1 MPGGRPSDGGA
12 VIDRSR
18 RATLAQLR
26 ENKVKHKL
34 QRGEVATVLSGHLN
48 PNLIDFLGPSGF
60 DGVWIEGEHG
70 PIDFADIPDMT
81 RACDLWDMTSMV
93 RVNLNLP
100 GVIYRT
106 LDVGAQGVVIPH
118 VNTAEEARAVV
129 DAAKFAPVG
138 SRGSFTNRQGY
149 GVSDYFARANDE
161 TLLVVLI
168 EDIVAVKNLAEIV
181 SVDHIDVF
189 FIAPGD
195 LAQTMGHPGEP
206 AHPEVLATIDK
217 AIEEIIGAG
226 RVAGA
231 LVSDATVESYIQKG
245 ARFMYTAWPAWVTSG
260 AESFLARV
268 ASAS

>member
-1 MPGGRPSDGGA
+1 M
-12 VIDRSR
+12 
-18 RATLAQLR
+18 AQLR

-34 QRGEVATVLSGHLN
+34 QRGEVATVVSGHLSA
-48 PNLIDFLGPSGF
+48 NLIDFLGPSGF

-81 RACDLWDMTSMV
+81 RACDLWEMTSLV

-149 GVSDYFARANDE
+149 GVSDYFTRANDE

-168 EDIVAVKNLAEIV
+168 EDIVAVNNLAEIT

-189 FIAPGD
+189 FVAPGD
-195 LAQTMGHPGEP
+195 LAQTMGHPGQP
-206 AHPEVLATIDK
+206 THPEVLDTIDRTIK
-217 AIEEIIGAG
+217 EITGAG
-226 RVAGA
+226 RIAGA

-245 ARFMYTAWPAWVTSG
+245 AKFIFTAWPPWAASG
-260 AESFLARV
+260 AENFLAKV